1 MENHQVEE
9 VLKGFPKYASTVANK
24 MKIFLIY
31 CVLLN
36 KTTMSSMIYYLYKF
50 WYYKAKACKPLC
62 KEYIRFSNWYQNF
75 YTLLFIH
82 SAYVSSKV
90 VGMAFTEA

>member
-50 WYYKAKACKPLC
+50 
-62 KEYIRFSNWYQNF
+62 
-75 YTLLFIH
+75 
-82 SAYVSSKV
+82 
-90 VGMAFTEA
+90 